1 MFENIEWVF
10 FDVGSTIIDEHIAY
24 EHRMKDIADLADTTY
39 SSVYETA
46 MEFYRQNKKD
56 KFESETFKLFIA

>member
-1 MFENIEWVF
+1 MSESIEWVF

-46 MEFYRQNKKD
+46 MEFYRQKKEIW
-56 KFESETFKLFIA
+56 KPQNC